1 MAIIQT
7 GLWMS
12 LIESIEITEDWSV
25 MMFLTSGQRKIQD
38 KNPCHRFATYWKNKL
53 TSDRDDSDDSDDD
66 DDDDA
71 ESKCER
77 WPCCTKSFLTIHRR
91 VDRKTRRRGYR
102 TFLAPWL
109 AVWWFEVE
117 KVFCF
122 IFQSTQALRLW
133 CSTLVCWAQ
142 RWGEPKAT
150 KIVSGLHWVVK
161 TCAWGPSHSQGG
173 NGCDLWILWS
183 QRHAQQAWHSLT

>member
-66 DDDDA
+66 DDDDDA

-91 VDRKTRRRGYR
+91 VDRKNTEKRVQNFPCALVGS
-102 TFLAPWL
+102 LM
-109 AVWWFEVE
+109 VWGWESVLFHFPINSSPSFVM
-117 KVFCF
+117 FNACLLGPTMGGT
-122 IFQSTQALRLW
+122 QSHKNCLGT
-133 CSTLVCWAQ
+133 TLSSENLC
-142 RWGEPKAT
+142 
-150 KIVSGLHWVVK
+150 L
-161 TCAWGPSHSQGG
+161 GPFP
-173 NGCDLWILWS
+173 
-183 QRHAQQAWHSLT
+183 

>member
-38 KNPCHRFATYWKNKL
+38 KKPCHRFATYWKNKL
-53 TSDRDDSDDSDDD
+53 TSDRDDSDDD

-71 ESKCER
+71 ESTCER

-91 VDRKTRRRGYR
+91 VDRKNTEKRVQNFPCALVGS
-102 TFLAPWL
+102 LM
-109 AVWWFEVE
+109 VWGWESVLFHFPINSSPSFVM
-117 KVFCF
+117 FNAC
-122 IFQSTQALRLW
+122 LL
-133 CSTLVCWAQ
+133 
-142 RWGEPKAT
+142 
-150 KIVSGLHWVVK
+150 
-161 TCAWGPSHSQGG
+161 GPTMGG
-173 NGCDLWILWS
+173 NPKPQKLSRDYTEQWKLVPRWQWVRLVNSVEPTPCSAG
-183 QRHAQQAWHSLT
+183 LT